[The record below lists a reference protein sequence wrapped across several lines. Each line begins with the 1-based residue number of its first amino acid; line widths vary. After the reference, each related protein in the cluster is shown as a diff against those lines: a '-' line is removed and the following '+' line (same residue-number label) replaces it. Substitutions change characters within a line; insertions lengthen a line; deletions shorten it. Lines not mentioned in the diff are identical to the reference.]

1 MRTIVSLTLLAL
13 CTSGCAGVA
22 MRAVAAARTPDPAQ
36 LLRNADA
43 NGDGM
48 ITEAEFR
55 DARAKLFARLDRDG
69 DGFLTNADTPRRLAA
84 RRAGGGDRLA
94 EAMRG
99 LDKDGDG
106 KVSRDEF
113 VNSPGLIFQRADANR
128 DGVVDRQELEAFQAA
143 AVARRSQ

>member
-1 MRTIVSLTLLAL
+1 MRTIASITLLAL

-22 MRAVAAARTPDPAQ
+22 MRAVAASRTPDPVQ

-48 ITEAEFR
+48 ITQAEFR

-69 DGFLTNADTPRRLAA
+69 DGFLTSADKPRRMAA

-106 KVSRDEF
+106 KVSRDE
-113 VNSPGLIFQRADANR
+113 VVDNPGLMVQRADATHA
-128 DGVVDRQELEAFQAA
+128 GVVARQELEAFQAA
-143 AVARRSQ
+143 AAARRSQ